1 MNGQAAPGLR
11 RPAFRIATLSAAML
25 LLYPAIGMAAIELGT
40 GEAPVIELAA
50 LIIGGIGIFLIG
62 IHFAGEHFQQ
72 MAGGSFRNVVTRVSE
87 RSLGMLF
94 GGMFLGI
101 FTQSGKA
108 ISFLLADFV
117 QVDLLKVRQ
126 SGPIVFWG
134 NVGATLIVFVSMLSI
149 KVFAL
154 LALGVTALGLTFHIP
169 KKLVHTYGALFGI
182 GMIMYGLF
190 LVKEGA
196 GGLAG
201 AEWVQDILA
210 GSASFD
216 LLAFFAGAVLTLL
229 IQSNLATTMI
239 AIALAAAGLL
249 NLEES
254 MMVIVGAQAGN
265 GILTW
270 IFSSHV
276 HGRARQ
282 VVIGQIAFDIITTSV
297 FFVLFYI
304 EVLLGIPLVMASAR
318 SIAAELGGQVILIA
332 FGIQVGGA
340 LICLALRGPIFDVIE
355 DKFPPSQAEVLSA
368 TRFLHERAADSPETA
383 LLLVEKEQYELLSR
397 LPAYIDYVRAE
408 TDTTGKPKPPDYHAA
423 FATIS
428 DKIGGTLTSLSR
440 NSLTAGISD
449 KLIQVTKA
457 QEQITVL
464 ERYIYQ
470 LASDYAAIDHSGKA
484 DELGRNVLE
493 SVDFMV
499 LTALDAIESR
509 DSGEVETLAM
519 LTQDRTELMKK
530 VRHNYFESEGQLTDR
545 ERNFV
550 LDVTM
555 LLENVV
561 QALARYGR
569 LLESEARSSQA

>member
-1 MNGQAAPGLR
+1 MTVVNKHKSSVVSLRSLATSCQVVLWLLALAPVT
-11 RPAFRIATLSAAML
+11 AWS
-25 LLYPAIGMAAIELGT
+25 AIELGA
-40 GEAPVIELAA
+40 GEEPVIELAA
-50 LIIGGIGIFLIG
+50 LILGGIGIFLIG

-72 MAGGSFRNVVTRVSE
+72 MASGSFRDIVTRVSK
-87 RSLGMLF
+87 RGIGMLF
-94 GGMFLGI
+94 AGAFLGV

-117 QVDLLKVRQ
+117 RVNLLAVRQ

-154 LALGVTALGLTFHIP
+154 IALGLTALGLTFHIP

-201 AEWVQDILA
+201 AQWVAAVLE
-210 GSASFD
+210 GSGGFD
-216 LLAFFAGAVLTLL
+216 LLAFIAGMVLTLL

-239 AIALAAAGLL
+239 AIALASAGLL

-254 MMVIVGAQAGN
+254 LMVMVGAQAGN

-282 VVIGQIAFDIITTSV
+282 VVIGQIAFDIVTTIL
-297 FFVLFYI
+297 FLVLFYVEI
-304 EVLLGIPLVMASAR
+304 LLGVPLVMASAR
-318 SIAAELGGQVILIA
+318 IIAAELSGQVIVVA
-332 FGIQVGGA
+332 FGIQVSGA
-340 LICLALRGPIFDVIE
+340 LVCLMLRKQIFDVIE
-355 DKFPPSQAEVLSA
+355 ARFPPSRAEVLSA
-368 TRFLHERAADSPETA
+368 PRYLHERAADNPGTA
-383 LLLVEKEQYELLSR
+383 LLLVEREQSELLSR
-397 LPAYIDYVRAE
+397 LPAYIDYVRPESE
-408 TDTTGKPKPPDYHAA
+408 TAGLPTPADYHAA
-423 FATIS
+423 FVTIS
-428 DKIGGTLTSLSR
+428 DKISSTMSSLSR
-440 NSLTAGISD
+440 GSLSAEISD
-449 KLIQVTKA
+449 KLIKVAKS
-457 QEQITVL
+457 QEQLVAL
-464 ERYIYQ
+464 EGYVRQ
-470 LASDYAAIDHSGKA
+470 LADDYASINHQGKA
-484 DELGRNVLE
+484 EELGRNIIE
-493 SVDFMV
+493 SVDFMI
-499 LTALDAIESR
+499 LTAIDAIDSR

-519 LTQDRTELMKK
+519 LTQDRTELMTK
-530 VRHNYFESEGQLTDR
+530 VRHNYFESQGQLNDE

-561 QALARYGR
+561 QTLGKYGR
-569 LLESEARSSQA
+569 LLEA

>member
-1 MNGQAAPGLR
+1 VTIPAKGNSQQSSSPILMRVLLAA
-11 RPAFRIATLSAAML
+11 L
-25 LLYPAIGMAAIELGT
+25 LLLSPTVSWSAIELGA
-40 GEAPVIELAA
+40 GEDPVIELAA
-50 LIIGGIGIFLIG
+50 LIVGGIGIFLIG

-72 MAGGSFRNVVTRVSE
+72 MASGSFRNIVTRISE
-87 RSLGMLF
+87 RGIGMLF
-94 GGMFLGI
+94 GGVFLGV

-117 QVDLLKVRQ
+117 QVKLLKARQ

-154 LALGVTALGLTFHIP
+154 IVLGVTALGLTFHIP

-201 AEWVQDILA
+201 AEWVAGILA
-210 GSASFD
+210 GPLGFD
-216 LLAFFAGAVLTLL
+216 LLAFIVGTVLTLL

-239 AIALAAAGLL
+239 AIALASAGLL
-249 NLEES
+249 NVAES
-254 MMVIVGAQAGN
+254 MMVMVGAQAGN

-270 IFSSHV
+270 VFSSHV

-282 VVIGQIAFDIITTSV
+282 VVIGQIAFDIITTSL
-297 FFVLFYI
+297 FFVLFYT
-304 EVLLGIPLVMASAR
+304 EVITGLPLIMASAR
-318 SIAAELGGQVILIA
+318 ASAAELSGQVILIA

-340 LICLALRGPIFDVIE
+340 LVCLALRKQIFDVIE
-355 DKFPPSQAEVLSA
+355 ARFPPSQAEVLSA
-368 TRFLHERAADSPETA
+368 PQFLHERAADNPSTA
-383 LLLVEKEQYELLSR
+383 LLLVEQEQVQLLNR
-397 LPAYIDYVRAE
+397 LPAYLDYVRPE
-408 TDTTGKPKPPDYHAA
+408 TATDGLPSPGDYHQA
-423 FATIS
+423 FETIS
-428 DKIGGTLTSLSR
+428 DNIGTALTSLSR
-440 NSLTAGISD
+440 SSLTVDISD
-449 KLIQVTKA
+449 KLILVTKS
-457 QEQITVL
+457 QEQLVAL
-464 ERYIYQ
+464 EGYVYQ
-470 LASDYAAIDHSGKA
+470 LAADFSTIGHSGKA
-484 DELGRNVLE
+484 EELGRNILE
-493 SVDFMV
+493 SVDFMI
-499 LTALDAIESR
+499 LTALDAIASR

-530 VRHNYFESEGQLTDR
+530 VRRNYFESEGQLSDE

-569 LLESEARSSQA
+569 LLES